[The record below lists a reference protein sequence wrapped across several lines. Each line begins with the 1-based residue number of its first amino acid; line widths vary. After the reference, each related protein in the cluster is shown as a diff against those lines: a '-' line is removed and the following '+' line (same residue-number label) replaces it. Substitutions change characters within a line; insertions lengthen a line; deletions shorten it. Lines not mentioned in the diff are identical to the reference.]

1 MQIRAAQVNNTTRAA
16 RSSTGVVCNPADT
29 GDHALDLWGL
39 SIPPAEVIGILLTF
53 YVVLHVISYLALSK
67 LHKQKR

>member
-1 MQIRAAQVNNTTRAA
+1 M
-16 RSSTGVVCNPADT
+16 CNPADT
-29 GDHALDLWGL
+29 GDHALQLWGL

-53 YVVLHVISYLALSK
+53 YVVLHAISYLALSK